1 MADKKANP
9 HETKTPAKGGKG
21 GAAPAATATVPVTPV
36 PKVGPRGWRDAWPIP
51 VLLIGGALLV
61 GGLAKWKN
69 KTPGPDFPGAVASV
83 ESLLKSSKY
92 EEALALL
99 NDPIGR
105 NLGDAA
111 ADEEIHKQYYLL
123 SADALAYAQ
132 KARGLNVKANHQQV
146 VDLYAT
152 ARHQYHATLDGRRTV
167 NLTESLL
174 ELGRVDDAMTEM
186 KAIPEALASDRRALL
201 RRIIDERVK
210 TQGLNPADER
220 LMDTLSRF
228 RDDPSASAQDRAW
241 AVARQTRMRLDAGF
255 PEESVRRLLPEIQR
269 LDSRLTPE
277 AGELLLLL
285 GRAYFE
291 TGDTASATDQL
302 LRAQEALPESNE
314 NIAEVKVLLG
324 RIAQSH
330 SDLETAK
337 EHFSLVSTRFQR
349 SPVTVRAW
357 LGLGEVEADLGEE
370 ARSVEAYEKAVENVR
385 AGWLKGGTAKAGEA
399 TPENAAAPGIKT
411 DAGSAAAKL
420 AAEIDASLGQRFRDR
435 LQKKEF
441 EAASKYA
448 VLAERLFP
456 ADKAPPEVPLR
467 LAEINR
473 AAAEAIIPAS
483 MRDAGEPPDLS
494 MVDPVSREEAKRRFY
509 EAAMAYQ
516 RHAKAALISDP
527 EGSATS
533 LWLSADCYDQSGEQ
547 DRAVEGF
554 TQYIQAQQDGPR
566 RLLAQYRLARTLQ
579 SMGQFKKAVPLLE
592 DIIEHAPVS
601 DEATMSMIPLA
612 QCYLLASDDA
622 DHAKAEAKLLQIVEG
637 KQFEPSARQFR
648 TAVIELGR
656 MYRRVGEYPK
666 AIERLSEA
674 VERYKDLEKD
684 PAIQSALADS
694 YRLSAG
700 LIGEQLKSAMP
711 QNERT
716 RLSRLRRERLDE
728 ALALYD
734 RVREL
739 MEPMDVRRLSELE
752 KITLR
757 NAMFYRG
764 DCAYDL
770 GAFHKDDPQTSRGYY
785 QQAIRFYDT
794 AAQRY
799 ADDPSS
805 LAAMMQIVSAYAALG
820 QWTEAQTAQ
829 NRAKARLKE
838 LPPEAWTSASGP
850 MDKQHWERWL
860 ESSVKLDKMA
870 EGKAEG
876 AGGG

>member
-1 MADKKANP
+1 MAEKKANP
-9 HETKTPAKGGKG
+9 HDTKNATKGGKG
-21 GAAPAATATVPVTPV
+21 GAAPAPAVASPQV
-36 PKVGPRGWRDAWPIP
+36 KVGPRGWRDAWPIP

-61 GGLAKWKN
+61 GGLVKWKS
-69 KTPGPDFPGAVASV
+69 KTPGPDFPGAIASV
-83 ESLLKSSKY
+83 EQLLKASKY
-92 EEALALL
+92 EEALGVL

-111 ADEEIHKQYYLL
+111 ADEEVHKQYYLL
-123 SADALAYAQ
+123 SADALAFAQ
-132 KARGLNVKANHQQV
+132 KARGLNVQANHQQV
-146 VDLYAT
+146 VDLYSM
-152 ARHQYHATLDGRRTV
+152 ARHRYHATLDGRRTV
-167 NLTESLL
+167 NLAESLMA
-174 ELGRVDDAMTEM
+174 LGRVDDAMNEM
-186 KAIPEALASDRRALL
+186 KAIPEALAADRRALL
-201 RRIIDERVK
+201 RRVIDHRVK
-210 TQGLNPADER
+210 TQGMDASDER

-228 RDDPSASAQDRAW
+228 RDDPSASPLDRAW

-291 TGDTASATDQL
+291 MGDTASAAEQL
-302 LRAQEALPESNE
+302 TRAEQALPESNE
-314 NIAEVKVLLG
+314 SVAEVKVLLG

-330 SDLETAK
+330 SDLEEAK
-337 EHFSLVSTRFQR
+337 ENFALVTTRFQK
-349 SPVTVRAW
+349 SPVTMRAW

-370 ARSVEAYEKAVENVR
+370 TRSVEAYEKAVESVR
-385 AGWLKGGTAKAGEA
+385 AGWMKA
-399 TPENAAAPGIKT
+399 
-411 DAGSAAAKL
+411 AGSKENESAKKDGAALGSKL
-420 AAEIDASLGQRFRDR
+420 AAEIDESLGQRFRDR

-441 EAASKYA
+441 EAAAKYA
-448 VLAERLFP
+448 QLAERLFP

-473 AAAEAIIPAS
+473 AAAEAIIPPS
-483 MRDAGEPPDLS
+483 MREAGEPPDLS
-494 MVDPVSREEAKRRFY
+494 MIDPVSREEAKRRFY

-516 RHAKAALISDP
+516 RHAKAGLISDP
-527 EGSATS
+527 EGALSS
-533 LWLSADCYDQSGEQ
+533 LWLSADCYDQAGEQ

-554 TQYIQAQQDGPR
+554 TQYIQAQQEGPR
-566 RLLAQYRLARTLQ
+566 RLLAQYRLARALQ
-579 SMGQFKKAVPLLE
+579 SMGQFKKAVPLFE
-592 DIIEHAPVS
+592 DIVEHAPVS
-601 DEATMSMIPLA
+601 DEATMSLIPLA
-612 QCYLLASDDA
+612 QCYLLASEDA

-684 PAIQSALADS
+684 PAVQSALADS

-700 LIGEQLKSAMP
+700 VIGEQLKSAMP
-711 QNERT
+711 QNERA
-716 RLSRLRRERLDE
+716 RLSRLRRERLEE
-728 ALALYD
+728 ALSLYD

-739 MEPMDVRRLSELE
+739 MEPMDTRRMSELE

-764 DCAYDL
+764 DCAFDL
-770 GAFHKDDPQTSRGYY
+770 GAFHKDDVQVSRGYY

-805 LAAMMQIVSAYAALG
+805 LASMMQIVSAYAALG

-838 LPPEAWTSASGP
+838 LPPEAWTTASGP

-870 EGKAEG
+870 DGEG
-876 AGGG
+876 AEAGGDGG

>member
-1 MADKKANP
+1 MAKKEPNS
-9 HETKTPAKGGKG
+9 HDTKNATKGGKG
-21 GAAPAATATVPVTPV
+21 GAAPPAPTA
-36 PKVGPRGWRDAWPIP
+36 PKPKAGPRGWRDAWPIP
-51 VLLIGGALLV
+51 ALIIGGVLVV

-69 KTPGPDFPGAVASV
+69 RNPGPDFPGAVESV
-83 ESLLKSSKY
+83 EQLLKASKY

-111 ADEEIHKQYYLL
+111 ATDDIHKQYYLL
-123 SADALAYAQ
+123 SADALAFAQ
-132 KARGLNVKANHQQV
+132 KSKGLNVQANHQQV

-152 ARHQYHATLDGRRTV
+152 ARLRYHATLDGRRTV
-167 NLTESLL
+167 NLAESLMA
-174 ELGRVDDAMTEM
+174 LGRVDEAMAEV
-186 KAIPEALASDRRALL
+186 KNIPEALAADRRALL
-201 RRIIDERVK
+201 RRVIDHQVK
-210 TQGLNPADER
+210 VQGMNPADER

-228 RDDPSASAQDRAW
+228 RDDPSASPADRAW
-241 AVARQTRMRLDAGF
+241 AVARQTRVRLDAGF

-269 LDSRLTPE
+269 LESRLTPE

-291 TGDTASATDQL
+291 MGDTASAAEQL
-302 LRAQEALPESNE
+302 KRAEEALPESNE
-314 NIAEVKVLLG
+314 SVAEAKVLLG

-330 SDLETAK
+330 SDLEEAK
-337 EHFSLVSTRFQR
+337 ENFALVTTRFQK
-349 SPVTVRAW
+349 SPVAVRAW

-370 ARSVEAYEKAVENVR
+370 ARSVEAYEKAVESVR
-385 AGWLKGGTAKAGEA
+385 SAWMKGTGTTAGAKPAEGAAEPAGEK
-399 TPENAAAPGIKT
+399 PG
-411 DAGSAAAKL
+411 GSPSAKL

-441 EAASKYA
+441 DAAGKYA
-448 VLAERLFP
+448 RLAERLFP

-473 AAAEAIIPAS
+473 AAAEAIIPPS
-483 MRDAGEPPDLS
+483 LREAGEPPDLS
-494 MVDPVSREEAKRRFY
+494 TIDPVSREEAKRRFY

-516 RHAKAALISDP
+516 RHAKAGLISDP
-527 EGSATS
+527 EGALNS
-533 LWLSADCYDQSGEQ
+533 LWMSADCYDQAGEQ

-554 TQYIQAQQDGPR
+554 IQYTHAQQEGPK
-566 RLLAQYRLARTLQ
+566 RLLAQYRLARALQ

-592 DIIEHAPVS
+592 DIVEHAPVS
-601 DEATMSMIPLA
+601 DEATMSLIPLA
-612 QCYLLASDDA
+612 QCYLLASEDA
-622 DHAKAEAKLLQIVEG
+622 DHAKAEAKLLQIIEG
-637 KQFEPSARQFR
+637 KQFEPTAKQFR
-648 TAVIELGR
+648 TAVVELGR

-666 AIERLSEA
+666 AIERLTEA
-674 VERYKDLEKD
+674 VQRYKDLEKD
-684 PAIQSALADS
+684 APIQSALADS

-700 LIGEQLKSAMP
+700 VIGEQLKSAMP
-711 QNERT
+711 QNERV
-716 RLSRLRRERLDE
+716 RLSKLRRERLEE

-739 MEPMDVRRLSELE
+739 MEPMDPRRLSELE

-764 DCAYDL
+764 DCAFDL
-770 GAFHKDDPQTSRGYY
+770 GAFHKEDPQRSRGYY

-805 LAAMMQIVSAYAALG
+805 LASMMQIVSAYAELG

-838 LPPEAWTSASGP
+838 LPPEAWTDASGP

-860 ESSVKLDKMA
+860 ESSVKLDRLA
-870 EGKAEG
+870 EGKAAAAPEESTR
-876 AGGG
+876 